1 MSEAH
6 RSRLGTIGVV
16 AADFA
21 PKAVLLTQS
30 RGKVKGAAKSIADEI
45 GGGTF
50 FPIPHLGSPAIGI
63 PGAAVALGVIVR
75 SGS

>member
-1 MSEAH
+1 MFLALSLLSFQYGCAQLPYRLPPPMSEAH

-30 RGKVKGAAKSIADEI
+30 RGKVKGTAKSIADEI
-45 GGGTF
+45 GGGT
-50 FPIPHLGSPAIGI
+50 
-63 PGAAVALGVIVR
+63 
-75 SGS
+75 